1 MENEKLNEDFSEAL
15 KENSEKKYDMIL
27 VIVNKGYTDLVMEAA
42 RRNGAR
48 GGTIM
53 TARGTGNPSIEKF
66 YQVTI
71 TPEKEIVLI
80 LVDRTITDKVL
91 KAVYDSSGLQTP
103 GQGIAFAIPAGRTAG
118 LTATLK
124 EAEDEAKESEEEAK

>member
-1 MENEKLNEDFSEAL
+1 MENEKLNKDFTEAL

-103 GQGIAFAIPAGRTAG
+103 GQGIAFAIPADR
-118 LTATLK
+118 K
-124 EAEDEAKESEEEAK
+124 SVV